1 MKNSIIDKINTQS
14 KNTLMET
21 LGIIFTHFDG
31 EILTATMPVNA
42 NVHQPFGM
50 LHGGAS
56 VALAESLGSCLSNIL
71 VQSEGKIA
79 VGTSI
84 NAHHLRTKTEG
95 IVKGLAR
102 LIKQGKTLH
111 LVEIE
116 ICDEEQNIICHATM
130 NNMIIDQK

>member
-1 MKNSIIDKINTQS
+1 MENIIEEINAQC

-21 LGIIFTHFDG
+21 LGIIFTDFDG
-31 EILTATMPVNA
+31 EILTATMPVNS
-42 NVHQPFGM
+42 NVYQPFGM

-71 VQSEGKIA
+71 VKNEGKMA

-84 NAHHLRTKTEG
+84 NANHLRAKKDG
-95 IVKGLAR
+95 IVKGTAR

-116 ICDEEQNIICHATM
+116 ICDEEQNIICHSTM
-130 NNMIIDQK
+130 NNMIISKNN